1 MNAARNRFSV
11 VIDASA
17 PVPPYPADTRA
28 KGWRFDL
35 DYERIEQSDTWVLTP
50 ADMRPWL
57 LMLWLTAWKQTPCGS
72 LPTQDELIAARIG
85 MDLRQFRAHRDLLM
99 RGWEVHND
107 GRYYHHVITE
117 QVLSLIAGREK
128 ENAWKRG
135 QRNKKQQL
143 TEQCPPGHSD
153 DSSRNQCGVHAPSP
167 SPSPS
172 PSPKSTS
179 GVVEIDKGVQGET
192 SADAESA
199 QRKRRTS
206 NPESASAERP
216 AKKGKPAKQL
226 TADDLADCGITTSIA
241 EAWLSIRTAKRLP
254 LTAGAWEVVAAEAEA
269 AGLTPADAVRE
280 CVAHG
285 WAGFKATWLQQRPQP
300 GAGRPPQR
308 QAAAESG
315 DDAERARREETT
327 RQAMTLLGISTSAK
341 TPTETV
347 EVIRDR

>member
-11 VIDASA
+11 VVDASA

-35 DYERIEQSDTWVLTP
+35 DYERIEQSDTWVLAP

-135 QRNKKQQL
+135 QRKKNQPL
-143 TEQCPPGHSD
+143 TEQCPPGHGD
-153 DSSRNQCGVHAPSP
+153 DSGRNQCGVHAPSP

-172 PSPKSTS
+172 PKEIPSLPT
-179 GVVEIDKGVQGET
+179 VEKVAKD
-192 SADAESA
+192 ADAPVASANCPHAEILKLFAQHLPMARQPAEWNA
-199 QRKRRTS
+199 QR
-206 NPESASAERP
+206 
-216 AKKGKPAKQL
+216 Q
-226 TADDLADCGITTSIA
+226 
-241 EAWLSIRTAKRLP
+241 
-254 LTAGAWEVVAAEAEA
+254 
-269 AGLTPADAVRE
+269 
-280 CVAHG
+280 
-285 WAGFKATWLQQRPQP
+285 
-300 GAGRPPQR
+300 
-308 QAAAESG
+308 
-315 DDAERARREETT
+315 
-327 RQAMTLLGISTSAK
+327 TLLRTRWREKANRQNLDWWARLFGYVAKSEFLTGQSSTPGRKPFELDLPWLLKAENFLKVIEGKYHS
-341 TPTETV
+341 
-347 EVIRDR
+347 EVDA